1 MERAPLILHVSP
13 ESPEPEVLERAAGV
27 IHAGG
32 LVAFPTETVYGLGA
46 DALNPAAVR
55 RIFEAKGRPSSN
67 PLIVHVASVEGA
79 RALTAGWPETA
90 ARAAAAF
97 WPGPLTLVLPKR
109 AGIPD
114 EVTAGLPSVAV
125 RIPGHAV
132 AQALLEVVGR
142 PLAAPSANRSLRVSP
157 TTAAHVARSLGAR
170 VDLILDGGPTAV
182 GIESTVLDLTGSGPR
197 VLRPGSIGV
206 DALSAALGIAVEAHD
221 DRPGGGD
228 PASPSS
234 PGMMERHYAPDAELR
249 IAPDRETLAG
259 WAAAERGAGSMVG
272 IVALSDAGATGVA
285 GAAQVVV
292 LPGDPA
298 GYARGL
304 YAALHTLDAAG
315 CQVILLEAP
324 PCGQAWTGV
333 NDRLR
338 RASRR

>member
-1 MERAPLILHVSP
+1 MERVPLILQVSP
-13 ESPEPEVLERAAGV
+13 ESPERAVLERAAGV
-27 IHAGG
+27 IHGGG

-67 PLIVHVASVEGA
+67 PLIVHVASVEAA
-79 RALTAGWPETA
+79 RALTTTWPETA
-90 ARAAAAF
+90 GRAAAAF

-109 AGIPD
+109 TGIPD

-125 RIPGHAV
+125 RIPGHLV

-157 TTAAHVARSLGAR
+157 TTAGHVARSLGAR
-170 VDLILDGGPTAV
+170 VDLILDGGPTGV
-182 GIESTVLDLTGSGPR
+182 GIESTVLDLTGPIAR
-197 VLRPGSIGV
+197 VLRPGTIGV
-206 DALSAALGIAVEAHD
+206 NALRAALGVAVEEPDASA
-221 DRPGGGD
+221 GGD
-228 PASPSS
+228 PARPAS

-249 IAPDRETLAG
+249 IAPDQAKLAR
-259 WAAAERGAGSMVG
+259 WATAERDAGRIVG
-272 IVALSDAGATGVA
+272 IVALGEA
-285 GAAQVVV
+285 GAAGEVGVTKILV
-292 LPGDPA
+292 LPADPA
-298 GYARGL
+298 SYARGL

-324 PCGQAWTGV
+324 PDGQAWTGV